1 MEKTYVI
8 AEMACSHEGDP
19 ELARKIIDG
28 AGMAGAD
35 AVQFQIW
42 SLRDMVVPQ
51 HPDYGK
57 LQKIE
62 LSRSAWRDL
71 AAYAR
76 GRYPELHIIACVYE
90 RSSIDFAEDI
100 RVDAYKIHSSDLSNP
115 YLLKYAAQTGRRID
129 LSVGASTLDEI
140 QNAIQV
146 LKDMK
151 NGNLWLM
158 YGYQNF
164 PTPFSKINLR
174 VMLKLKELFELPV
187 GYQDHSDA
195 EREEAF
201 WVPAA
206 AIGLGADV
214 VEKHI
219 THDRSRKGIDH
230 ESALNPDEFSNFV
243 RMVRI
248 INEAQGSS
256 VPVPF
261 SAEEAR
267 YRTVSKKSIVSS
279 RQLRSGTVIG
289 EEDVL
294 FMRAAATGLPP
305 DRADRLVGRTLKH
318 DIGPYELIME
328 KDIV

>member
-115 YLLKYAAQTGRRID
+115 YLLKYAAQTGRDGCAAYGSPETMKRIRNYIPV
-129 LSVGASTLDEI
+129 LIPLIVSAIRRSLELAEAMESRAWGACKKRT
-140 QNAIQV
+140 
-146 LKDMK
+146 
-151 NGNLWLM
+151 NL
-158 YGYQNF
+158 YA
-164 PTPFSKINLR
+164 
-174 VMLKLKELFELPV
+174 LKLHRGDYILLALIIV
-187 GYQDHSDA
+187 IL
-195 EREEAF
+195 
-201 WVPAA
+201 VAA
-206 AIGLGADV
+206 SYFFVFVSIPTVASFFGL
-214 VEKHI
+214 
-219 THDRSRKGIDH
+219 
-230 ESALNPDEFSNFV
+230 
-243 RMVRI
+243 
-248 INEAQGSS
+248 
-256 VPVPF
+256 
-261 SAEEAR
+261 
-267 YRTVSKKSIVSS
+267 
-279 RQLRSGTVIG
+279 
-289 EEDVL
+289 
-294 FMRAAATGLPP
+294 
-305 DRADRLVGRTLKH
+305 
-318 DIGPYELIME
+318 
-328 KDIV
+328 